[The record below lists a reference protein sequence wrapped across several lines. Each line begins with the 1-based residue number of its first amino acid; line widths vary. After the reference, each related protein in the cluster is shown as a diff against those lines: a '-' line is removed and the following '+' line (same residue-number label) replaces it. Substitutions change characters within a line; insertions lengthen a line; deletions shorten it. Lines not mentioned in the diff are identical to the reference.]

1 MDGQNFQND
10 QNNQNGQASGSTE
23 NTYSGGYQESSY
35 QSNNSQDSNNYQSN
49 TYQDSSNYQNNN
61 YQSNT
66 YQDSNNYQ
74 SNNNYQNN
82 NNYQGSAYQSNNYQ
96 DNTQNVYSSAYAEPA
111 ASGGDSTPGL
121 AIASLVMG
129 IISIVLSCCCGVGI
143 IFAIAGIIM
152 AISANKQVK
161 TGIATA
167 GLICSIVGGVFS
179 LMGLAYYAIGFIG
192 AMV

>member
-10 QNNQNGQASGSTE
+10 QNNQNGQMSGSTE
-23 NTYSGGYQESSY
+23 NTYSGSYQENSY
-35 QSNNSQDSNNYQSN
+35 QGN

-66 YQDSNNYQ
+66 YQ
-74 SNNNYQNN
+74 
-82 NNYQGSAYQSNNYQ
+82 SNNYQ
-96 DNTQNVYSSAYAEPA
+96 DNTQNAYSSAYAEPA
-111 ASGGDSTPGL
+111 ASTEASTPGL
-121 AIASLVMG
+121 AVASLVMG
-129 IISIVLSCCCGVGI
+129 ILSIVLSCCCGVGI

-161 TGIATA
+161 TGVATA

-179 LMGLAYYAIGFIG
+179 LIGLAYYVLVFIG
-192 AMV
+192 IAADPSMYY